1 MIQKRIHKLRS
12 EMRPRLQVMKFGGT
26 SVGDAECIARTAQII
41 AKAAKENPCI
51 AVVSAMSGVTNR
63 LIEAARKA
71 QTGDTGEAAAIVDA
85 LRQQHEAALTSLV
98 QRADERAAIRLRLE
112 EVLAEGRRLCE
123 GTSLL
128 RELTPRTLDAISSLG
143 ERLSA
148 PLVAA
153 AVRELGLPSE
163 AIEATEL
170 IVTDAF
176 HGGAEPQME
185 LTRGKSQARLRP
197 LLEKGIVPV
206 VHRLIGATTQGPL
219 PTLAPRGSAL

>member
-1 MIQKRIHKLRS
+1 
-12 EMRPRLQVMKFGGT
+12 
-26 SVGDAECIARTAQII
+26 
-41 AKAAKENPCI
+41 
-51 AVVSAMSGVTNR
+51 
-63 LIEAARKA
+63 
-71 QTGDTGEAAAIVDA
+71 

-98 QRADERAAIRLRLE
+98 QRADERAGIRLRLE
-112 EVLAEGRRLCE
+112 EVLAEGQRLCE

-128 RELTPRTLDAISSLG
+128 RELTRRTLDAISSLG

-185 LTRGKSQARLRP
+185 LTHAKSQARLRP
-197 LLEKGIVPV
+197 LLEKGIAPIVTGF
-206 VHRLIGATTQGPL
+206 IGATHGRRIDHSGAGWLRLFRDDPW
-219 PTLAPRGSAL
+219 RGDGSG